1 MKDLK
6 DPFWREFWNL
16 FFQDIG
22 ESRFLEGSA
31 SVDEAIDKL
40 VSHLRT
46 LEPNECVAQCRHM
59 MFTYLCRSSA
69 IVPIGRALERI
80 VNGCL
85 EHAEAREARSASE
98 GAHGGEGQVA
108 TDRA

>member
-6 DPFWREFWNL
+6 GEFWNL

-22 ESRFLEGSA
+22 GSRFLEGSA

-40 VSHLRT
+40 VAHLRT

-59 MFTYLCRSSA
+59 VFTYLSRSL
-69 IVPIGRALERI
+69 PIGRALERI

-85 EHAEAREARSASE
+85 EHSEAREARSASE
-98 GAHGGEGQVA
+98 GAHGGEGQVQP
-108 TDRA
+108 TGL